1 MKVIIRFTPGG
12 HIDCLYTDAIDLRAL
27 GRLHVV
33 RATDIR
39 FNDQTQ
45 QWDTRHAVTG
55 EVLFSHNSRAAC
67 LAWEHDNLQPKTQDC
82 KTQDAR

>member
-1 MKVIIRFTPGG
+1 MKAILRFTPGG
-12 HIDCLYTDAIDLRAL
+12 DINCLYTEAIDLRAL

-39 FNDQTQ
+39 FNEQTQ
-45 QWDTRHAVTG
+45 QWDTRHADTG

-67 LAWEHDNLQPKTQDC
+67 LAWEHDNLQPVTPNPNP
-82 KTQDAR
+82 